1 MADAAAMLATA
12 QKLLESTT
20 LGEYLATRPPS
31 TVVTISDAMPLE
43 QVWVWRL
50 GPWWHGWAEG
60 GGWCLAGPVAG
71 MDVAPAAHNP
81 PHPVPRRWQ
90 VLKIFAVRNI
100 LSAPVFAA
108 GSSRCLG
115 FVGVDDVTRAVLGW
129 ADVGADPSPSGRA
142 EGLRRAG
149 ERLARERVR
158 DIARAND
165 GELVVRASEA
175 CTLLQVRVEEG
186 KGWREVEEVGEGWN
200 GVGRMH
206 TGLGG
211 RPCNPQLSP
220 PPPPPVRS
228 GFLRGGRGP
237 PCHRV
242 AVYDFEGVE
251 ESESGGWGGCGDGDG
266 GDSESVSAGG
276 SSRALKPTID
286 PTEIRILAIVSQSD
300 VISFLAKHVDRLGP
314 LAATPVADT
323 GAVTSPVVAVPDSMP
338 AAMAFASM
346 FAKGAPVSSA
356 AVLASRGPDAGTLI
370 ANISVSDLRGL
381 RPAGLA
387 ALAAPVLTFL
397 RTKAAPGAGSGEAAA
412 AWGVRA
418 GDSEA
423 DVRPVSVPPGAPL
436 GEVLR
441 LLDEGRRHRVYVCD
455 ASGRPDGIVTLTD
468 LLRLFARRAE

>member
-220 PPPPPVRS
+220 PPPPP
-228 GFLRGGRGP
+228 GR
-237 PCHRV
+237 
-242 AVYDFEGVE
+242 A
-251 ESESGGWGGCGDGDG
+251 
-266 GDSESVSAGG
+266 
-276 SSRALKPTID
+276 
-286 PTEIRILAIVSQSD
+286 Q
-300 VISFLAKHVDRLGP
+300 
-314 LAATPVADT
+314 
-323 GAVTSPVVAVPDSMP
+323 
-338 AAMAFASM
+338 
-346 FAKGAPVSSA
+346 
-356 AVLASRGPDAGTLI
+356 
-370 ANISVSDLRGL
+370 
-381 RPAGLA
+381 
-387 ALAAPVLTFL
+387 
-397 RTKAAPGAGSGEAAA
+397 
-412 AWGVRA
+412 
-418 GDSEA
+418 
-423 DVRPVSVPPGAPL
+423 
-436 GEVLR
+436 
-441 LLDEGRRHRVYVCD
+441 
-455 ASGRPDGIVTLTD
+455 
-468 LLRLFARRAE
+468 RLFAGRPGPALPPGGRVRL